1 MPETFTKDEIWEAVL
16 QMGGAQEDMT
26 AEDVEKSKSEFFS
39 LLDAVVKNRVKV
51 ADVGTGDKAAEPES
65 SEDKGQDAADHD
77 EA

>member
-1 MPETFTKDEIWEAVL
+1 MQETFTKDEIWEAVL

-26 AEDVEKSKSEFFS
+26 PEDVEKSKSEFFS

-51 ADVGTGDKAAEPES
+51 ADAGDKAAEPDAD
-65 SEDKGQDAADHD
+65 EDKGQDAADHD